1 MPSPEREKER
11 GLPIAHSPS
20 STARMSRKRADRLAI
35 GKMGPLS
42 GN

>member
-1 MPSPEREKER
+1 MPSPEREER
-11 GLPIAHSPS
+11 GLSTAHSRS

-35 GKMGPLS
+35 GKLGPLS